1 MQRLR
6 ALSRWPACLVVV
18 SCVTA
23 GSWIGSAQQSS
34 RQDRDRVEELPGGM
48 ASGSPTASIPQK
60 HDTAR
65 STRSIGPT

>member
-18 SCVTA
+18 SCVTREA
-23 GSWIGSAQQSS
+23 GSDPLSS
-34 RQDRDRVEELPGGM
+34 RAGRMRPRGGMPGGM

-65 STRSIGPT
+65 STRSIDPT